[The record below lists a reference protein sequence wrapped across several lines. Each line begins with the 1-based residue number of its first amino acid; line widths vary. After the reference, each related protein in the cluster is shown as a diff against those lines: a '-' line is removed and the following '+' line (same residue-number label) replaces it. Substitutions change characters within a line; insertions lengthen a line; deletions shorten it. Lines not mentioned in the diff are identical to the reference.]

1 MNDEYDNEFVQ
12 SLNANKEMTGLSGK
26 EFASLEK
33 WKVFRPIAQTPN
45 NIKPVGHKW
54 VFVRKR
60 NKNNEVVMY
69 MARLVLQGFSQ
80 IPRVDYIE
88 TYSPIMDEIILCFL

>member
-1 MNDEYDNEFVQ
+1 MSYNNEIWNRGEVIIDDGFAYVIENDLMNDEYDNEFVQ

-45 NIKPVGHKW
+45 NIK
-54 VFVRKR
+54 
-60 NKNNEVVMY
+60 
-69 MARLVLQGFSQ
+69 L
-80 IPRVDYIE
+80 
-88 TYSPIMDEIILCFL
+88 